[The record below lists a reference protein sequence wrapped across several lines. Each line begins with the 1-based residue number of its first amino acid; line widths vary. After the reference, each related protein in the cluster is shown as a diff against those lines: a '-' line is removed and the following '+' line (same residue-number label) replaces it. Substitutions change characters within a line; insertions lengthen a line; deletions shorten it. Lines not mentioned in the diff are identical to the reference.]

1 MRILAI
7 GDVVGNIGCR
17 FLRQRL
23 PALKKLKGVD
33 LVIANGENSADGN
46 GVTPISAD
54 FLFSSGVDV
63 ITTGNHSFRRREI
76 YPYYDD
82 APYILRPANFPEK
95 TTPGNGTL
103 IYDMGRV
110 QVCVINL
117 MGCVF
122 LENLKD
128 PYETIDEILK
138 KNTAKITILDFHA
151 EATAEKLAMGY
162 YLDGRI
168 SAMFGT
174 HTHVQTA
181 DDVYLKMVWDI

>member
-95 TTPGNGTL
+95 LRPEMVRL
-103 IYDMGRV
+103 YMIW
-110 QVCVINL
+110 
-117 MGCVF
+117 
-122 LENLKD
+122 
-128 PYETIDEILK
+128 
-138 KNTAKITILDFHA
+138 A
-151 EATAEKLAMGY
+151 EF
-162 YLDGRI
+162 R
-168 SAMFGT
+168 F
-174 HTHVQTA
+174 V
-181 DDVYLKMVWDI
+181 